1 MEFFSSVPLADP
13 KKCPDN
19 EDHNRLARQVNLR
32 LTRSGP
38 DCLWRIFYLADSIFT
53 NMRNTATPGRPLGIN
68 PAEDEWWKAY
78 INIEYP
84 VAATGTGN
92 WPLTLAGTPEGANV
106 MNPLNAFIFGRKTAE
121 NKFLEKMGPWAEGNL
136 FDGLVASSRA
146 ILSNKQYW
154 EDAYMQRGAIAR
166 NSKYESHARMDLLY
180 DTKWDGYSVF
190 GSGRRID
197 SKYLPDPYDSTF
209 LSTSLTSAAVSTDRY
224 FEEYAST
231 YSYMRYPPAIQ
242 GGNFIKYMQAYHAPD
257 GVLKRKNA
265 AKDLM
270 QWGLW
275 CYVYYFRGSEIQRSL
290 FCQEKPWQ
298 TKVIDFQSTTS
309 YKISIADF
317 REDRKGPLDICK
329 VGFDFYKYFTRQN
342 VFAPALGIPT
352 KFKATDGMV
361 AHKGYYELDSIGNMK
376 VEPYRVSFSLSIKHN
391 QLNVIPKSL
400 SWVGDG
406 YVQEIGT
413 LKETIPSWMFC
424 SRPWV
429 WNADTIVRELSVTE
443 KRSED
448 QSPYGKIIG
457 FSKEQLADY
466 NKNKTGVFSCDY
478 DNHKSGR
485 VGRDYLNFDSTSGRG
500 TSNYIK
506 SCIAGYY
513 LQTDP
518 IEDKSCRFK
527 FRIWSNEK
535 IVHETIITNT
545 HSYRVNRKGIG
556 RPAYVFNKMFY
567 FKEGLE
573 PKGESHKFRFQI
585 VPVANTTGY
594 KGYAGEVKK
603 YIPLGNPWSTEV
615 ISTHNLII
623 DPSSLELDRDAGNWP
638 IIVATGQGRTEPI
651 FGSLPVEGENSHLD
665 LSKDLL
671 FAQQLQTGDLVRV
684 KCLKWD
690 NVLPKRTPDGNF
702 HPKFNPNGYTDPM
715 TNDQIKEID
724 AAYKSYLETFPPK
737 NADGSV
743 PATHT
748 LHLQGGNVLFVRKS
762 GHKIYFSRR
771 QDDRLISGTRV
782 PTVTGRVTGN
792 NTLTR
797 LDENTAQFDGMA
809 DIYEELFIEKKEHCN
824 LEILVIEKLEP
835 PKNVFKAKLDL
846 AILQKRKPSFQDA
859 YALLRVATAK
869 QNRANVFSNIMLGDQ
884 PGVGV
889 VGHHFSESNRI
900 FRNYYKYGSAMN
912 IYGSSAVPALSQFV
926 SANPIYESMRKFISS
941 FMRFVD
947 RKELHDYRVEN
958 GRGVLIFKRYINGPS
973 KRFKM
978 TVLRNMEPSIDPVG
992 WFHENTAD
1000 PKNPGHSKFVPIQKG
1015 KKYKVVAT
1023 EGTGVYYEGR
1033 PYGINS
1039 PYGSIFTGNEKDHL
1053 DSNTVARPWCE
1064 GAFELD
1070 GITLAEGKTGDDL
1083 KRVTNDWVMFM
1094 TSSHYHT
1101 SESHI
1106 YKPSIYNDIMGFL
1119 NNRCHHRSKEYENS
1133 QGDKYD
1139 MIRSELMRTPIK
1151 PWNVPGQM
1159 QIFLSK
1165 SSPNFNYIFNTNDPE
1180 QGNVNLYSE
1189 TGDGR
1194 ADYLS
1199 SCPAVTPRP
1208 YRVIKTEIVN
1218 VMGRP
1223 RVGARDFNPSSR
1235 DINNNTPYGFVK
1247 VTLNKP
1253 LRGTGRLSV
1262 GSRGW
1267 RGVSRSLLLKEPYR
1281 TDENAI
1287 LEYLNAT
1294 QGVHV
1299 CKRNMIGDYGSNSE
1313 VIEGDGYRPFG
1324 ACYPRF
1330 YFLKLIPRV
1339 PNGALLDS
1347 EPYAQMDFYFR
1358 AMGSAFIN
1366 PYSLKLDLYNQ
1377 TRSLNWKFSEIASRS
1392 SEEDPTIF
1400 DYVDPREIT
1409 S

>member
-38 DCLWRIFYLADSIFT
+38 DCLWRIFYFADSIFT
-53 NMRNTATPGRPLGIN
+53 GMRNTATPSFPIGVN
-68 PAEDEWWKAY
+68 PPEDEWWKIY
-78 INIEYP
+78 MTIEYP
-84 VAATGTGN
+84 VAASGTGN
-92 WPLTLAGTPEGANV
+92 WPLTLAGHPQGANTL
-106 MNPLNAFIFGRKTAE
+106 NPLNAFIFGRKTAE
-121 NKFLEKMGPWAEGNL
+121 NKILTKQGPWAEGNS

-146 ILSNKQYW
+146 ILSNQQYW
-154 EDAYMQRGAIAR
+154 EDAYIQRGAIGR
-166 NSKYESHARMDLLY
+166 NSKYENHARMDLLY

-190 GSGRRID
+190 GAGRRVEA
-197 SKYLPDPYDSTF
+197 KYLPDPYDSTF
-209 LSTSLTSAAVSTDRY
+209 LSTSLTAAAVSSDRY

-242 GGNFIKYMQAYHAPD
+242 GGNFIKYQQAYRAPD

-265 AKDLM
+265 AKDLL

-275 CYVYYFRGSEIQRSL
+275 CYVYYFRGSEVQRSL
-290 FCQEKPWQ
+290 FCEEKSWQ

-309 YKISIADF
+309 YKLSIANF
-317 REDRKGPLDICK
+317 REDRSGPLNICK

-352 KFKATDGMV
+352 KFKATDGTV
-361 AHKGYYELDSIGNMK
+361 AHKGYYELDEIGNMK
-376 VEPYRVSFSLSIKHN
+376 VEPYRVSFSYFIKHN
-391 QLNVIPKSL
+391 QSNIM
-400 SWVGDG
+400 
-406 YVQEIGT
+406 YGT
-413 LKETIPSWMFC
+413 EKETVKSMLYC
-424 SRPWV
+424 TRPHV
-429 WNADTIVRELSVTE
+429 YNSDLIMHELSVD
-443 KRSED
+443 KRNKD
-448 QSPYGKIIG
+448 QSRYGKIIG
-457 FSKEQLADY
+457 FSKKDLSDY
-466 NKNKTGVFSCDY
+466 NKKNTGVFECDY
-478 DNHKSGR
+478 DSHKSVR
-485 VGRDYLNFDSTSGRG
+485 QGRDYLNFDSTSGRG

-513 LQTDP
+513 LETNP
-518 IEDKSCRFK
+518 IEDKECRFK
-527 FRIWSNEK
+527 FRIFSGSK

-545 HSYRVNRKGIG
+545 HSYRVNRKGTG
-556 RPAYVFNKMFY
+556 RSAYVFNKMFY

-573 PKGESHKFRFQI
+573 PKGENHKFRFQI
-585 VPVANTTGY
+585 VPVVNNVDF
-594 KGYAGEVKK
+594 KDREGEVKK
-603 YIPLGNPWSTEV
+603 YIPLGNPWSATV
-615 ISTHNLII
+615 SDTHFLII
-623 DPSSLELDRDAGNWP
+623 DPSQVDRDAGVWP
-638 IIVATGQGRTEPI
+638 SVVAHGAGTTNPL
-651 FGSLPVEGENSHLD
+651 FGSVPIPDENSHIKNVD
-665 LSKDLL
+665 
-671 FAQQLQTGDLVRV
+671 FANNFETGDLVRV
-684 KCLKWD
+684 RCLKWD
-690 NVLPKRTPDGNF
+690 NTLPKT
-702 HPKFNPNGYTDPM
+702 HSKFNPNGDRTQA
-715 TNDQIKEID
+715 QID
-724 AAYKSYLETFPPK
+724 TAYINYLNTFPPK
-737 NADGSV
+737 NEDGSF
-743 PATHT
+743 PATRT
-748 LHLQGGNVLFVRKS
+748 LHLQDGNVLFVRKASS
-762 GHKIYFSRR
+762 GTSGSNKDKLYFSRR
-771 QDDRLISGTRV
+771 QDDRLNQPSLVKTKHEELGVSNIISK
-782 PTVTGRVTGN
+782 
-792 NTLTR
+792 
-797 LDENTAQFDGMA
+797 LDEDVASFDGIA
-809 DIYEELFIEKKEHCN
+809 NIYEELFVEGKRHCN
-824 LEILVIEKLEP
+824 FEVLVVEKLTP
-835 PKNVFKAKLDL
+835 PEHVFKAKVDL

-869 QNRANVFSNIMLGDQ
+869 QNRSNVFSNIILGDQ

-926 SANPIYESMRKFISS
+926 SANPVYESMRKFISS
-941 FMRFVD
+941 FMRFAD
-947 RKELHDYRVEN
+947 RQQIVNYKVEN
-958 GRGVLIFKRYINGPS
+958 GKGVLYFKRFAWGLS
-973 KRFKM
+973 KRYKA
-978 TVLRNMEPSIDPVG
+978 TILRNMEPSIDPAG
-992 WFHENTAD
+992 WFHENTVD
-1000 PKNPGHSKFVPIQKG
+1000 PMNPGHCKFVPIQKG
-1015 KKYKVVAT
+1015 KKYKVVST
-1023 EGTGVYYEGR
+1023 KGTGVYYEGR
-1033 PYGINS
+1033 PYGKGS
-1039 PYGSIFTGNEKDHL
+1039 AHGSIFIGNEKDHL
-1053 DSNTVARPWCE
+1053 DSNTVTRPWCE

-1070 GITLAEGKTGDDL
+1070 GITLAEGKTGDNL
-1083 KRVTNDWVMFM
+1083 KRITNDWVMFM
-1094 TSSHYHT
+1094 TSSHYHWAN
-1101 SESHI
+1101 SNI

-1133 QGDKYD
+1133 YGDKYD
-1139 MIRSELMRTPIK
+1139 MIRSELMRTPVK

-1208 YRVIKTEIVN
+1208 YRVTKTEIVSN
-1218 VMGRP
+1218 SGRA
-1223 RVGARDFNPSSR
+1223 RVGASDFNPSSR
-1235 DINNNTPYGFVK
+1235 DINGHTPYEIVK

-1267 RGVSRSLLLKEPYR
+1267 VGVSRSLLKKEPYR

-1287 LEYLNAT
+1287 IEYLHHSF
-1294 QGVHV
+1294 GKHS
-1299 CKRNMIGDYGSNSE
+1299 CKRNMVGDYGSDSE

-1339 PNGALLDS
+1339 PNGAILDT

-1358 AMGSAFIN
+1358 AMSGAFIN

-1377 TRSLNWKFSEIASRS
+1377 TSSLNWKFSEIASRS
-1392 SEEDPTIF
+1392 SEEDPTLF